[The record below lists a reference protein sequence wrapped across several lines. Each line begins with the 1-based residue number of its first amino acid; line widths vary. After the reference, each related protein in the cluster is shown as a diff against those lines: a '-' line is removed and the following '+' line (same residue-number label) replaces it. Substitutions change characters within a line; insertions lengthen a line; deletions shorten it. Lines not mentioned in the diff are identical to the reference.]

1 MKVHILMFPQKQRT
15 EAESS
20 HPGDPTPCCTAYPK
34 PSLQCLGTS
43 KDLANNK
50 VVHDLSR
57 ALPQN
62 VLGLDYSSSED
73 DNDGTSEQ

>member
-1 MKVHILMFPQKQRT
+1 MVHILMFPQKQRT

-34 PSLQCLGTS
+34 PTLQYLGTS
-43 KDLANNK
+43 ASNK
-50 VVHDLSR
+50 VIQDPSR